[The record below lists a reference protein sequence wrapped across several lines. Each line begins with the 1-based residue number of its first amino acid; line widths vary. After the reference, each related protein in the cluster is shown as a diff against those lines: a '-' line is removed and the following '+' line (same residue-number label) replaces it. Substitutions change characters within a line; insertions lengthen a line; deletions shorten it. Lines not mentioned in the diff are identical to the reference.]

1 MQSEAEPYSALV
13 RQLFDNTLHAGSLE
27 DGVAIALEEQ
37 DVRIALSLR
46 VDPRPA
52 GPVIA
57 VLRFKA
63 WGCPH
68 LIAAAEAFCDG
79 YEGRPVADLG
89 YFTGHELMQSLAV
102 PVAKTGRIL
111 VLVDAVRS
119 LGAAIS
125 TAKTDT
131 SRT

>member
-1 MQSEAEPYSALV
+1 MQSEEEPYSEQV
-13 RQLFDNTLHAGSLE
+13 RQLFDSTLHAGDLD
-27 DGVAIALEEQ
+27 DGIAIALETQE
-37 DVRIALSLR
+37 VRIALSVR
-46 VDPRPA
+46 VNPRIA
-52 GPVIA
+52 GAAIEA
-57 VLRFKA
+57 LRFKA

-68 LIAAAEAFCDG
+68 LIAAAEAFCER
-79 YEGRPVADLG
+79 YEGRPVAELG

-125 TAKTDT
+125 KANTDT